1 MQFFRKGLEEV
12 ITLPAPHIPD
22 IDEVEEVK
30 RIVATRNED
39 DVRSVMNHDRV
50 PFYAIQKVCEE
61 NGLKFHP
68 QEFKDIIYQQ
78 TDIINH
84 FKEHFN
90 RARPVEVDPTL
101 NTLPSETN
109 KTRSY
114 PSGHA
119 CQSVIIA
126 RYVAGKEPKAE
137 KELMAAAYECGYG
150 RVIAG
155 FHYVSDFNIG
165 NLLGEKMY
173 VLMNKMDFGMEFEEK
188 TSFKNFQKSLQI

>member
-30 RIVATRNED
+30 RIVAARTAS
-39 DVRSVMNHDRV
+39 DVKSVMDHDRV
-50 PFYAIQKVCEE
+50 PFYAIQKVCDE

-84 FKEHFN
+84 FKGHFN

-109 KTRSY
+109 KTRAY

-119 CQSVIIA
+119 CQATVVA
-126 RYVAGKEPKAE
+126 RYVAGKVPRLE
-137 KELMAAAYECGYG
+137 KQLMAAARECGYG
-150 RVIAG
+150 RVLAG
-155 FHYVSDFNIG
+155 FHYVSDYEVG
-165 NLLGEKMY
+165 NLLGEKLY
-173 VLMNKMDFGMEFEEK
+173 IFMNKADYGQETGNE
-188 TSFKNFQKSLQI
+188 

>member
-1 MQFFRKGLEEV
+1 MKILSTFMLLLILTNCAGSNMAK
-12 ITLPAPHIPD
+12 
-22 IDEVEEVK
+22 VK
-30 RIVATRNED
+30 FGKRCTAAD
-39 DVRSVMNHDRV
+39 
-50 PFYAIQKVCEE
+50 E

-109 KTRSY
+109 KTRAY

-119 CQSVIIA
+119 CQATVVA
-126 RYVAGKEPKAE
+126 RYVAGKVPRLE
-137 KELMAAAYECGYG
+137 KQLMAAARECGYG
-150 RVIAG
+150 RVLAG
-155 FHYVSDFNIG
+155 FHYVSDYEVG
-165 NLLGEKMY
+165 NLLGEKLY
-173 VLMNKMDFGMEFEEK
+173 IFMNKADYGQETGNE
-188 TSFKNFQKSLQI
+188 

>member
-12 ITLPAPHIPD
+12 ITLPAPNVPD

-30 RIVATRNED
+30 RIVAARTAT
-39 DVRSVMNHDRV
+39 DVKSVMDHDRV
-50 PFYAIQKVCEE
+50 PFYAIQKVCDE

-84 FKEHFN
+84 FKEYFN

-119 CQSVIIA
+119 IQGYLIGQVLANKDKSNAELYLSMGEQIA
-126 RYVAGKEPKAE
+126 ESRISAKAHYPSDKEYGKKVA
-137 KELMAAAYECGYG
+137 
-150 RVIAG
+150 
-155 FHYVSDFNIG
+155 D
-165 NLLGEKMY
+165 
-173 VLMNKMDFGMEFEEK
+173 VLFMGL
-188 TSFKNFQKSLQI
+188 KND